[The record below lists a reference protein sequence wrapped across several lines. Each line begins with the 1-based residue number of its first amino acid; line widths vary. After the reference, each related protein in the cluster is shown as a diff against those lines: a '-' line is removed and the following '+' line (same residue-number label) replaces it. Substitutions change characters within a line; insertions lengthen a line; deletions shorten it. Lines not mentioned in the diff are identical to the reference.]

1 MSEQLVKEELYLQ
14 IMDGLEKS
22 CRLMAAYDEMPHEYG
37 DSILYQVESYTIERI
52 GIAPGITSSELSAGM
67 NKTPSAS
74 SQIIR
79 KLRKKGLVF
88 QKRNKD
94 NNREYNLFLTDYGWR
109 IYKAHAAVDEEC
121 GRRKLKQLS
130 VFSEEELRT
139 YLKIHNVINEGFE
152 ADVRQAG
159 KISDALSKS
168 GVSCGAGVEK
178 VEIIVKLKYEERAA
192 VVNLWQLFL

>member
-37 DSILYQVESYTIERI
+37 DSILYQVESHTIERI
-52 GIAPGITSSELSAGM
+52 GITPGITSSELSAGM

-121 GRRKLKQLS
+121 GGVYGDCRIPEYRFLCNGSHGLQREKGGCCKYGSRNPFIPSLC
-130 VFSEEELRT
+130 
-139 YLKIHNVINEGFE
+139 
-152 ADVRQAG
+152 
-159 KISDALSKS
+159 S
-168 GVSCGAGVEK
+168 GIQCLE
-178 VEIIVKLKYEERAA
+178 
-192 VVNLWQLFL
+192 

>member
-37 DSILYQVESYTIERI
+37 DSILYQVESHTIERI
-52 GIAPGITSSELSAGM
+52 GITPGITSSELSAGM

-139 YLKIHNVINEGFE
+139 YFKIHNVIYEGFE

-159 KISDALSKS
+159 KISDALSKV
-168 GVSCGAGVEK
+168 GYPVAQE
-178 VEIIVKLKYEERAA
+178 
-192 VVNLWQLFL
+192 

>member
-37 DSILYQVESYTIERI
+37 DSILYQVESHTIERI

-121 GRRKLKQLS
+121 GRRKQLS

-159 KISDALSKS
+159 KISDALSKV
-168 GVSCGAGVEK
+168 GFPVAQE
-178 VEIIVKLKYEERAA
+178 
-192 VVNLWQLFL
+192 

>member
-1 MSEQLVKEELYLQ
+1 
-14 IMDGLEKS
+14 
-22 CRLMAAYDEMPHEYG
+22 
-37 DSILYQVESYTIERI
+37 
-52 GIAPGITSSELSAGM
+52 M

-159 KISDALSKS
+159 KISDALSKV
-168 GVSCGAGVEK
+168 GFPVAQE
-178 VEIIVKLKYEERAA
+178 
-192 VVNLWQLFL
+192 